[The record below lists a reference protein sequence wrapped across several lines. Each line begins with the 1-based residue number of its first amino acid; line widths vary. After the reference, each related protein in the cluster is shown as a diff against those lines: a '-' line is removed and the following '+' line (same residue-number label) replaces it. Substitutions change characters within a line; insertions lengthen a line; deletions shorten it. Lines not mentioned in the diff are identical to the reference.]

1 MASHEIFVDTS
12 GLYALIERKDSQ
24 HIAARKAVA
33 KLVRAGKILV
43 VTDYIVAETLNL
55 ANARSGAHV
64 AIRVM
69 DLLEQSAGIRIEW
82 VGSTRFDA
90 TKAFFRKH
98 SDHGYSFTDCTS
110 FLVMRE
116 LRLTKALTSDGH
128 FTEAGFKALLSE

>member
-12 GLYALIERKDSQ
+12 GLYALIERKDSH

-33 KLVRAGKILV
+33 KLVRTGKALV

-69 DLLEQSAGIRIEW
+69 DLLEQSAGIRMEW

-128 FTEAGFKALLSE
+128 FTEAGFEALLSE

>member
-1 MASHEIFVDTS
+1 MGSHEIFVDTS
-12 GLYALIERKDSQ
+12 GLYALIERQDS
-24 HIAARKAVA
+24 HHSAARKAVE
-33 KLVRAGKILV
+33 KLVRVGRALV
-43 VTDYIVAETLNL
+43 VTDYIVAETLNM

-116 LRLTKALTSDGH
+116 LHLTKALTSDGH
-128 FTEAGFKALLSE
+128 FAEAGFEALLST

>member
-12 GLYALIERKDSQ
+12 GLYALIERKDPH

-33 KLVRAGKILV
+33 KLVRVGKTLV

-128 FTEAGFKALLSE
+128 FTEAGFEALLSE